1 MIAKKSVLGL
11 VHTGSEVRRA
21 PLVGMK
27 FLHEPTVR
35 TADLIAPRT
44 RLQAKDLIS
53 LLRRHFSARRR
64 TAILASTPA
73 CPLALRVLTPG
84 GKPAIQ
90 ITFQK
95 SPALSVEPPRQ
106 NNELVE
112 REVVQYAPR
121 FGAGGQNA
129 LKRPGIVVERHLYK
143 LGSYLG
149 LLPV

>member
-35 TADLIAPRT
+35 PADLITPRA
-44 RLQAKDLIS
+44 RLQAKDLIG

-73 CPLALRVLTPG
+73 CPFALRVLTPG

-95 SPALSVEPPRQ
+95 SPALGIEPPRQ
-106 NNELVE
+106 SNEFIK

-121 FGAGGQNA
+121 FGAGGNKP
-129 LKRPGIVVERHLYK
+129 LKRPGVVVERHLYK
-143 LGSYLG
+143 LGPYLG
-149 LLPV
+149 LLPL